1 MKHHPS
7 PAELIEAH
15 ERRVEEIN
23 VDEDLIELAEGE
35 TSLDFLR
42 KVYRSARQPMS
53 RRMRAA
59 IEALQHEH
67 PRLQAIATTN
77 MIGKDFA
84 AALERAI
91 QRSLAGKPTKLIEAQ
106 AIEVDESR

>member
-1 MKHHPS
+1 MS
-7 PAELIEAH
+7 DFPAMEYKPRDEG
-15 ERRVEEIN
+15 EEQ
-23 VDEDLIELAEGE
+23 IELAPHE

-67 PRLQAIATTN
+67 PRLQATATTN
-77 MIGKDFA
+77 ISGRDFA
-84 AALERAI
+84 SVLERAI
-91 QRSLAGKPTKLIEAQ
+91 QRSLAEKPIKLIEAQ
-106 AIEVDESR
+106 AIESDAVQCPDL